1 MRRFLIAIA
10 IVSSLFLAMPLH
22 ARAANLP
29 PSILPKC
36 DETKYVIQSK
46 SGSPVGPLGP
56 LPAGGTVTI
65 SPEEFNVAPYLK
77 ADWEVVDYKLTENC
91 SFNDMLQ
98 LFVNLFN
105 WGLYVL
111 SILALF
117 FFFLGGGT
125 LLLSGGNEERVR
137 TGKAILGNTVIG
149 VGIALSSWIIV
160 NLTVNTLLPEDSV
173 YHKNGIGALVANQ
186 PWFRVGA
193 SSDYD
198 RCGDPPEY
206 PCKESAIVRQVQE
219 DLWNLQC
226 YSNPGTRTEE
236 VDGSFGPKTLEA
248 WHAWQRANGATETNV
263 LSGFE
268 EFKFPCFDPDTPV

>member
-1 MRRFLIAIA
+1 MRRFLTTIAIA
-10 IVSSLFLAMPLH
+10 SSLFLAMPLQ

-29 PSILPKC
+29 PSILPHC
-36 DETKYVIQSK
+36 DETRYVIQLK
-46 SGSPVGPLGP
+46 SGPVGTLGP
-56 LPAGGTVTI
+56 VQSIKEI
-65 SPEEFNVAPYLK
+65 SPEEFDTPQYPK
-77 ADWEVVDYKLTENC
+77 ADWEVVDYTTTENC
-91 SFNDMLQ
+91 GFNDMLQ

-219 DLWNLQC
+219 DLLAAQC
-226 YSNPGTRTEE
+226 YANPGTRAEE

-248 WHAWQRANGATETNV
+248 WHAWQRANNVTETDV
-263 LSGFE
+263 ISGIGDL
-268 EFKFPCFDPDTPV
+268 KFPCFTSSDTPA